1 MYNLK
6 GFRSVSVLAV
16 ITFFVMMFQV
26 KAFAQFESSAQSAI
40 LIEASTG
47 QVLYE
52 KNADVPMPPASIT
65 KIMTLLLG
73 FEALEKGLV
82 KWDDEVIISEKAW
95 RMEGSKMFLL
105 VGDKAKFGEIM
116 TGISVVSANDGCV
129 ALAEHLY
136 GSEEAFV
143 QVMNTRAKELGL
155 TNTNFANSNGLPA
168 EGHVMSARD
177 ISTLARYLIQNYC
190 PKFLSWN
197 PQQSIPTTI

>member
-6 GFRSVSVLAV
+6 GFRSVSVRAV

-73 FEALEKGLV
+73 FEALEEGL
-82 KWDDEVIISEKAW
+82 
-95 RMEGSKMFLL
+95 
-105 VGDKAKFGEIM
+105 
-116 TGISVVSANDGCV
+116 
-129 ALAEHLY
+129 
-136 GSEEAFV
+136 
-143 QVMNTRAKELGL
+143 
-155 TNTNFANSNGLPA
+155 
-168 EGHVMSARD
+168 
-177 ISTLARYLIQNYC
+177 
-190 PKFLSWN
+190 
-197 PQQSIPTTI
+197 